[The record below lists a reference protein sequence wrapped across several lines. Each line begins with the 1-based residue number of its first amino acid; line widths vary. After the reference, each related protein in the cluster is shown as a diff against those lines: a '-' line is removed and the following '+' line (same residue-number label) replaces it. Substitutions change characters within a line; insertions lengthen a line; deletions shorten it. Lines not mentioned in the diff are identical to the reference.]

1 MKDPKNQFVAF
12 LGLIILGSS
21 IPGDSV
27 PPVIGLTWDKLL
39 HVLEYSIV
47 GLLGYRAYFPEVKNP
62 FILVIP
68 FGILFG
74 CCDEAWQSMIP
85 GRFPS
90 HYDVFADGIG
100 VICGALTGSVL
111 YKKLP

>member
-1 MKDPKNQFVAF
+1 MNDPKNQFVAY

-27 PPVIGLTWDKLL
+27 PPMIAFTWDKLL
-39 HVLEYSIV
+39 HVVEYLLV
-47 GLLGYRAYFPEVKNP
+47 GFLGYRAYFSEIKTPMIYV
-62 FILVIP
+62 IL

-74 CCDEAWQSMIP
+74 CVDEAWQSMIP

-100 VICGALTGSVL
+100 VIFGAITGSVL
-111 YKKLP
+111 YKKSP